1 MKILFYILAAYLIYM
16 MLRRRFGRGPGAGRG
31 QEPGARGGMSNEPST
46 HGRAPTHEES
56 VGEEMVQDPV
66 CESYVPVS
74 EALKVRTRLGVVY
87 FCGPECREKFLA
99 NSGD

>member
-16 MLRRRFGRGPGAGRG
+16 MLRRRFGRGTGGRG
-31 QEPGARGGMSNEPST
+31 GTGGMHNEATPQGHAPS
-46 HGRAPTHEES
+46 HEES

-87 FCGPECREKFLA
+87 FCGPECKEKFLA
-99 NSGD
+99 NSDH